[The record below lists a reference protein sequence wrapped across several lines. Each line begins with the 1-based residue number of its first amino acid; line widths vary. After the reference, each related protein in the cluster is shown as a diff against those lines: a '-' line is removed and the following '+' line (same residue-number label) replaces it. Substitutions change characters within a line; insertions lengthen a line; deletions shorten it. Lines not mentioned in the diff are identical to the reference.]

1 MQLDNTQFSTAL
13 LKMAH
18 LYQLKDLQAD
28 CEEYLERN
36 LTKENA
42 LEAWAAA
49 GDLGSQKLRDKALG
63 AIARVNIHKVS

>member
-1 MQLDNTQFSTAL
+1 MQFENTQFSTAL

-18 LYQLKDLQAD
+18 LYQQKDLLAD
-28 CEEYLERN
+28 CEEYLERS

-42 LEAWAAA
+42 VEAWAAA
-49 GDLGSQKLRDKALG
+49 GDLGIQKLRDKALG

>member
-1 MQLDNTQFSTAL
+1 MQFENTQFSTAL

-18 LYQLKDLQAD
+18 LYQLRDLQAD

-49 GDLGSQKLRDKALG
+49 GDLGIQKLRSKALV
-63 AIARVNIHKVS
+63 AITRVNIHKVS

>member
-18 LYQLKDLQAD
+18 LYQQKDLLAD
-28 CEEYLERN
+28 CEEYLKRN

-42 LEAWAAA
+42 LEAWVAA

>member
-63 AIARVNIHKVS
+63 AIARVNIHEVS